1 LKQKGRSLV
10 VKDHDNASLFLIEQI
25 PSDLTEIGEKKSMK
39 NPNIKKNPKYQPNN
53 DKSNKGTKGTNQKG
67 VKLKIKIAKLK
78 TNRQCEKH
86 VKTSGSNE
94 STTLDI

>member
-67 VKLKIKIAKLK
+67 VKLKIKIAKL
-78 TNRQCEKH
+78 
-86 VKTSGSNE
+86 
-94 STTLDI
+94 

>member
-1 LKQKGRSLV
+1 
-10 VKDHDNASLFLIEQI
+10 
-25 PSDLTEIGEKKSMK
+25 MK

-78 TNRQCEKH
+78 TNRQCEKD

>member
-1 LKQKGRSLV
+1 
-10 VKDHDNASLFLIEQI
+10 
-25 PSDLTEIGEKKSMK
+25 MK
-39 NPNIKKNPKYQPNN
+39 NPNIKKNPKIQQNK
-53 DKSNKGTKGTNQKG
+53 DKSNNRTKGTNQKG